1 MRGAVANIAQR
12 ATDTVREV
20 ITLVLYRGVPLLIVD
35 SPPGAGKTWLVEEVV
50 AAALSSARMRV
61 CVVTPRAK
69 QGFDVLER
77 LVARFALPR
86 IEALVARHRTM
97 PATLVGRVVRID
109 SARNLGAGPGVVVT
123 TAHKLAAGLNA
134 LLTGAFDLL
143 IVDEAYQLAAKDF
156 YPIADLAPRILLVG
170 DPGQLDPLVTVPIT
184 RFEGAD
190 HKVHWSLPRAILDR
204 YPETPV
210 VRLPATRRLV
220 PDTTSLIQPGFYPDL
235 PFVSLADPSQRQ
247 LQFPVAGM
255 VGATDDALD
264 LIAGGASVVAV
275 LLPERGPTFEE
286 YDLDVA
292 AAMADIAHRVLQRQA
307 RSPAGMRLSQA
318 DIGCI
323 DPHVASGETVAA
335 RLRMHGSG
343 RIWVNTP
350 EQWQGL
356 QTQVTVVKH
365 PLTEANG
372 PSGFDLEAGRWC
384 VSLTRHTHAC
394 VIVGRASIGRVLADY
409 THECGET
416 PSGAVDD
423 VWAGYRAHATI
434 WSELDRR
441 GRLLRL

>member
-1 MRGAVANIAQR
+1 MRGAANTAQM
-12 ATDTVREV
+12 AIDTVREV
-20 ITLVLYRGVPLLIVD
+20 ITLVLYQGLPLLIVD

-50 AAALSSARMRV
+50 AAAVALGWRV

-69 QGFDVLER
+69 QGFDVLSR
-77 LVARFALPR
+77 LVTRFALPR
-86 IEALVARHRTM
+86 IEALVAQHRTM
-97 PATLVGRVVRID
+97 PPALRGQVARID
-109 SARNLGAGPGVVVT
+109 KARNLGTGPGVVVT
-123 TAHKLAAGLNA
+123 TAHKLAVGLNA
-134 LLTGAFDLL
+134 LPMGFFDLL

-170 DPGQLDPLVTVPIT
+170 DPGQLDPLVTVDIT

-190 HKVHWSLPRAILDR
+190 HKVHWPLPRAILDR
-204 YPETPV
+204 YPATPIV
-210 VRLPATRRLV
+210 HLPATRRLV
-220 PDTTSLIQPGFYPDL
+220 PDTTTLIQPSFYPDL
-235 PFVSLADPSQRQ
+235 QFVSLADPNQRQ
-247 LQFPVAGM
+247 IRLPVAGM
-255 VGATDDALD
+255 VGGIDDALD

-292 AAMADIAHRVLQRQA
+292 AVMADIAHRVLQRQA
-307 RSPAGMRLSQA
+307 QSPARVRLSEA

-343 RIWVNTP
+343 GIWVNTP

-356 QTQVTVVKH
+356 QTQITVVKH

-384 VSLTRHTHAC
+384 VSLTRHTHASI
-394 VIVGRASIGRVLADY
+394 IVGRASIGRVLAEY

-423 VWAGYRAHATI
+423 IWAGYRAHATI

>member
-1 MRGAVANIAQR
+1 MRGSVTTAAQR
-12 ATDTVREV
+12 AIDTVREV

-50 AAALSSARMRV
+50 AAAVTGARMRV
-61 CVVTPRAK
+61 CIVTPRAS
-69 QGFDVLER
+69 QGFDVLLR
-77 LVARFALPR
+77 LINRFALPR
-86 IEALVARHRTM
+86 VEALVARHRSM
-97 PATLVGRVVRID
+97 PPALAGQVLRID
-109 SARNLGAGPGVVVT
+109 SASNLGVGPGVVVT

-134 LLTGAFDLL
+134 LPSRSFDLMV
-143 IVDEAYQLAAKDF
+143 VDEAYQLAAKDF

-170 DPGQLDPLVTVPIT
+170 DPGQLDPLVTVDIT

-190 HKVHWSLPRAILDR
+190 HKVHWPLPRAILNQ
-204 YPETPV
+204 YPAIPV

-220 PDTTSLIQPGFYPDL
+220 PDTTTLIQPSFYPDL
-235 PFVSLADPSQRQ
+235 PFVSLADPNQRRIR
-247 LQFPVAGM
+247 LPVAGM
-255 VGATDDALD
+255 VGAIDHALD
-264 LIAGGASVVAV
+264 LIVGGASVVAV

-292 AAMADIAHRVLQRQA
+292 TVMADIAHRVLQRQA
-307 RSPAGMRLSQA
+307 QSPAGVRLSEA
-318 DIGCI
+318 EIGCI

-343 RIWVNTP
+343 GIWVNTP

-356 QTQVTVVKH
+356 ETQITVVKH

-372 PSGFDLEAGRWC
+372 PSGFDLKAGRWC

-394 VIVGRASIGRVLADY
+394 VIVGRASIGRVLAEY
-409 THECGET
+409 AHECGET

-423 VWAGYRAHATI
+423 IWAGYRAHATI
-434 WSELDRR
+434 WSELERR
-441 GRLLRL
+441 GRLIQL